1 MDAQK
6 PEHLRQTEVDARSA
20 CDPPSSR
27 RESNGFYT
35 LWMALLATA
44 IVAAG
49 FGVSFLAY
57 ANLTS
62 HVPAASVET
71 LGDLWDGAAP

>member
-6 PEHLRQTEVDARSA
+6 SEPFSQTDVETESTGAPHDCQRRSH
-20 CDPPSSR
+20 
-27 RESNGFYT
+27 GFHT
-35 LWMALLATA
+35 LWMALLAAA
-44 IVAAG
+44 IVAVG
-49 FGVSFLAY
+49 FGVSYLAY

-71 LGDLWDGAAP
+71 LGELWDGGAP